1 MFDTRRWFLKNLAGA
16 SGSFLLLQSSPPIPT
31 ARRRTP
37 VDPPAPA
44 EKQDA
49 DNAPDASATKG
60 AQRARLLAQE
70 KEFRE
75 TMQLLFGKVRDLKAQ
90 VDALHPS
97 DVFSVAVFK
106 QTQEIEK
113 LAKQL
118 KNYAKA

>member
-1 MFDTRRWFLKNLAGA
+1 MPDTRRCFLKSLAGV
-16 SGSFLLLQSSPPIPT
+16 SSCFLLFQSSPPIPEP
-31 ARRRTP
+31 RRRTP
-37 VDPPAPA
+37 IDPPPPA
-44 EKQDA
+44 IKR
-49 DNAPDASATKG
+49 
-60 AQRARLLAQE
+60 AQLQAQE

-75 TMQLLFGKVRDLKAQ
+75 TMAQLFVKVRDLKLQ

-97 DVFSVAVFK
+97 DVFSVAIFK

>member
-1 MFDTRRWFLKNLAGA
+1 MLDTRRCFLKSLAGA
-16 SGSFLLLQSSPPIPT
+16 SSSFLLLQSSPPIPKP
-31 ARRRTP
+31 RRRTP
-37 VDPPAPA
+37 VDPPEPS
-44 EKQDA
+44 EKEDTE
-49 DNAPDASATKG
+49 NPVGTSRS
-60 AQRARLLAQE
+60 AQRARLQAQE

-75 TMQLLFGKVRDLKAQ
+75 TMAQLFTKVRDLKLQ

-118 KNYAKA
+118 KNYAKL